1 MSWARAVGEFGATIL
16 FAGNLTGRTQTMPLA
31 VYTAMESD
39 LRAAQALSIILVVAA
54 FVLLFILRRVAPGAE
69 LPGSELR
76 GA

>member
-39 LRAAQALSIILVVAA
+39 LRAAQALSIILVVTGFALL
-54 FVLLFILRRVAPGAE
+54 FVLRRMAPGTPLLGA
-69 LPGSELR
+69 ELR

>member
-1 MSWARAVGEFGATIL
+1 MSWARAVGEFGATLL

-39 LRAAQALSIILVVAA
+39 LRAAQALSIILVTVA
-54 FVLLFILRRVAPGAE
+54 FGLLFVLRRVARGAQ
-69 LPGSELR
+69 LPGTELR

>member
-1 MSWARAVGEFGATIL
+1 ML

-39 LRAAQALSIILVVAA
+39 LRAAQALSVILVVTAFA
-54 FVLLFILRRVAPGAE
+54 LLFVLRRMAPEARLPGAE
-69 LPGSELR
+69 LR